1 MVVTLW
7 WMMRCSYV
15 NIFTRA
21 STFVSYHISIS
32 GAGEDGR
39 SCGGGSRGG
48 EESLECEG
56 NFLMAG
62 QKGVFRKNRKV
73 FKKWRIC

>member
-32 GAGEDGR
+32 GAGEDGG

-62 QKGVFRKNRKV
+62 QKGVFSEE
-73 FKKWRIC
+73 